1 MHLHNCRLRLS
12 SPFMNHRASETR
24 RRKPPALI
32 NKAGTFYS
40 SANESSRSALL
51 QFLERGKS
59 MTNHLPTHAK
69 SPATAVV
76 AWKKKTSLHLPPSA
90 ASIHRYVM
98 KGHFSPQEKNP
109 EDVTSHGS
117 SDLNSEIELIRL
129 ASLRQIAFSIG
140 VEIPVDSITARLLL
154 RMKRRKV
161 RKRKA
166 TALSC
171 SERRRP
177 GRRSYEL

>member
-40 SANESSRSALL
+40 SANESSRPALL

-69 SPATAVV
+69 NPATAVV
-76 AWKKKTSLHLPPSA
+76 TRKKKRNKEKLH
-90 ASIHRYVM
+90 
-98 KGHFSPQEKNP
+98 F
-109 EDVTSHGS
+109 TSHQALLPSSATWWKAILVAREKLWRCNLARQLGFQLRNRAHPSCQPPIGS
-117 SDLNSEIELIRL
+117 VFNRCWNSSR
-129 ASLRQIAFSIG
+129 F
-140 VEIPVDSITARLLL
+140 TAGFFYGWRG
-154 RMKRRKV
+154 RRYESEKR
-161 RKRKA
+161 
-166 TALSC
+166 
-171 SERRRP
+171 RRRP
-177 GRRSYEL
+177 GRRSYKL